1 MPLLAQIDAVTLDLY
16 GTLVTLRDPVPKL
29 VETLHGRGIERT
41 PASVAAA
48 FEAEFAYYGP
58 HSHEGRDE
66 QSVADL
72 NQRCAEV
79 FLDALGADLAPA
91 EFAPS
96 YVAALEFE
104 VLPGAPESLRALRSR
119 GLELAAV
126 TNWDWTVHERLSDL
140 GLLPFF
146 SHVVTSAEVGAR
158 KPDPAPFRRALE
170 LLRVTPERAMHIG
183 DDEADRQG
191 TAAAGMRFA
200 SAPLESALAELL

>member
-16 GTLVTLRDPVPKL
+16 GTLVRLRDPVPKL
-29 VETLHGRGIERT
+29 VETLYGRGIERT
-41 PASVAAA
+41 PTSVTAA

-72 NQRCAEV
+72 NRRCAEV
-79 FLDALGADLAPA
+79 FLDALGADLDPA

-104 VLPGAPESLRALRSR
+104 VVPGAPESLRALRSR

-140 GLLPFF
+140 GLAPFF
-146 SHVVTSAEVGAR
+146 SHVVTSAEVGPR

-170 LLRVTPERAMHIG
+170 LLGVAPERAMHIG

-191 TAAAGMRFA
+191 AAAAGMRFA

>member
-41 PASVAAA
+41 PTSVTAA

-72 NQRCAEV
+72 NRRCAEV
-79 FLDALGADLAPA
+79 FLDALGADLDPA

-104 VLPGAPESLRALRSR
+104 VLRGAPESLRALRNR

-126 TNWDWTVHERLSDL
+126 TNWDVTVHGRLIGL
-140 GLLPFF
+140 GLRPFF
-146 SHVVTSAEVGAR
+146 SHVVTSAEIGAR

-170 LLRVTPERAMHIG
+170 LLRVAPERAVHIG

-191 TAAAGMRFA
+191 AAAAGMRFA